1 MMLKVNANDLCP
13 NRDDWESI
21 RTAAKTLQIILAYFA
36 LDRSQNY

>member
-1 MMLKVNANDLCP
+1 MKLKVNANELFP
-13 NRDDWESI
+13 NRDDWENS